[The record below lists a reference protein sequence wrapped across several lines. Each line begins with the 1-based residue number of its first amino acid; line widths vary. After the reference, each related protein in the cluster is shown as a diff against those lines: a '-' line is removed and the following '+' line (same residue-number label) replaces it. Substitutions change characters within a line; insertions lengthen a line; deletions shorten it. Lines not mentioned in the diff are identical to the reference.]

1 MLLLSFPVGE
11 EQSILF
17 LTKFHVIKKELGT
30 LQYRVMRELWRT
42 YKEHVL
48 WSETRERGEDGGGWG
63 VRALFQIF
71 KK

>member
-1 MLLLSFPVGE
+1 MLLLSFPVGK

-30 LQYRVMRELWRT
+30 LRYRVMRELWRT
-42 YKEHVL
+42 HKEHVL
-48 WSETRERGEDGGGWG
+48 WSETRERGEDGGG
-63 VRALFQIF
+63 RALFQTF